1 MTLDLAHFLFYI
13 SEPKAAHKGGRGKG
27 GSGEGRTGVRGGGG
41 ISEEGG
47 WGRKEETG
55 G

>member
-1 MTLDLAHFLFYI
+1 MLIFFFIYLSLRRHIRA
-13 SEPKAAHKGGRGKG
+13 EGGKRADRR
-27 GSGEGRTGVRGGGG
+27 EGGGG